1 MRRPQWV
8 MDPWSRWNGHAWINI
23 RECGDLVLRSVEC
36 QRITWYLQQPLF
48 LPEQHRQKFKRSHQ
62 FTSATEDV
70 IYSLQSTYLIPVI
83 HQAYTDTQESIV
95 RASGHCMCRWTH
107 RHWRRCKVHF
117 MFWVLYDW
125 DCALMLLQLHHFKA
139 SYKALP
145 FFNIPDL
152 ILQATL
158 PTALWMTQQ
167 KRSSCLI

>member
-36 QRITWYLQQPLF
+36 QRIPWYLQQPLF
-48 LPEQHRQKFKRSHQ
+48 LPEQHRQKFKSGLISSIYKCHRRRHI
-62 FTSATEDV
+62 FT
-70 IYSLQSTYLIPVI
+70 PI
-83 HQAYTDTQESIV
+83 HLSDTCDSPGVHWHARVNFV

-117 MFWVLYDW
+117 MFWVLFDW
-125 DCALMLLQLHHFKA
+125 DCALMFLQLHHFKA

-158 PTALWMTQQ
+158 PTALWMTQ
-167 KRSSCLI
+167 